1 MKTLLFLI
9 LVLVF
14 ACGEANDPAKFYSA
28 GNYEIVNEIN
38 TSGDVQGIFVND
50 SLMLVAQKLSGVSVY
65 DKTSLKLLKHVGGD
79 AFRFSAVGVSLEDTF
94 VVSTCGTF
102 GIQAI
107 PFGPHFAKDTVEI
120 TSNDIVRLEFTDAN
134 GYPKPSI
141 GEVSVR
147 RHKQFFTFNNTTEKL
162 PFAFIAS
169 GERGLIIRRFELGNF
184 TTEVVSEINLS
195 GNTTGLK
202 IFGDSLV
209 FTVNEE
215 TGLQIISTVYDS
227 LNWVFNIE
235 KLGSVGTKGDAGK
248 LALSSDAKYAFI
260 ANGKEGIAI
269 VNCSNRNEPKL
280 VKNIETGGTTKDIFL
295 DEAENILVVANNTEG
310 LFIYDVTDKEE
321 PELVSVFKFSSPY
334 GYDYEVLG
342 VTIHDGLIYA
352 ALNKGG
358 IRIIR
363 KKS

>member
-1 MKTLLFLI
+1 MKKLSFLVLI
-9 LVLVF
+9 LVF

-28 GNYEIVNEIN
+28 GNYEIVNEIK
-38 TSGDVQGIFVND
+38 TSGDAQGVFVND

-79 AFRFSAVGVSLEDTF
+79 AFRFSANGVSVQDTF
-94 VVSTCGTF
+94 VVVTCGTF

-107 PFGPHFAKDTVEI
+107 PFGQHFAKDTVEI
-120 TSNDIVRLEFTDAN
+120 TSNDIIRLEFTDAN
-134 GYPKPSI
+134 GFPKPSI
-141 GEVSVR
+141 GEVEVR
-147 RHKQFFTFNNTTEKL
+147 LHKQFFTFNNTTEKL

-169 GERGLIIRRFELGNF
+169 GERGLIIRRFELANF
-184 TTEVVSEINLS
+184 TTEVVTEVNLS
-195 GNTTGLK
+195 GNTTSVK
-202 IFGDSLV
+202 TFGDSLV

-227 LNWVFNIE
+227 LNWIFNTQ
-235 KLGSVGTKGDAGK
+235 KLGSVSTEGDAEK
-248 LALSSDAKYAFI
+248 LVLSPEAKYAFV
-260 ANGKEGIAI
+260 ANGKEGIAV

-280 VKNIETGGTTKDIFL
+280 VKNIETGGTAKDIAL
-295 DEAENILVVANNTEG
+295 EGDVLAVANSTEG
-310 LFIYDVTDKEE
+310 LFIYDVTEKEE
-321 PELVSVFKFSSPY
+321 PELVSVFKFPSPY

-352 ALNKGG
+352 SLNKGG